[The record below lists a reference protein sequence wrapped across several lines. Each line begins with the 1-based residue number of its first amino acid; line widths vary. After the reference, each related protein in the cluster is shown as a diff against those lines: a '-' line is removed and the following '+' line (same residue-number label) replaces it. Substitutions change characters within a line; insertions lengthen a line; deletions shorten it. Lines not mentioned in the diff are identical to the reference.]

1 MGFSNKS
8 KLLIVDDSAF
18 MRKLISDFFDG
29 NLKIEVIGTARNGV
43 DAINKIQQLK
53 PDVVTMDVEM
63 PEMNGLDALKVIMEK
78 CPVPVIMLSST
89 TINGAKNTLNAMEN
103 GAVDFVAKPS
113 GTISLDLHK
122 IKEELVHKVEHAAH
136 VSVAKLKKPI
146 GHKNI
151 STKFANDIIKKRE
164 ITPMKNSTTTKNY
177 KIAKEVN
184 ASTRKN
190 QWSNNSKKIVLIGTS
205 TGGPR
210 ALQEV
215 ITKLPKSINAPI
227 LIVQH
232 MPPGFTKSLAERLNQ
247 LSNIEVKEAEH
258 GDVLINGKA
267 YIAPGGSHLKIKK
280 LNSQFQ
286 IILDQNEPPRSGH
299 RPAVDV
305 MFENVSQ
312 FSEFDKIAVIMTGM
326 GYDGSKGLIELKQ
339 KGNTIAIA
347 ESADTCI
354 VYGMPKAAVETQ
366 LVDEIVDV
374 DDIAQTIMKYLP

>member
-1 MGFSNKS
+1 MEFSKKS

-18 MRKLISDFFDG
+18 MRKLISDFFEG
-29 NLKIEVIGTARNGV
+29 NSYVEVIGTARNGK
-43 DAINKIQQLK
+43 DAISKIQQLE

-63 PEMNGLDALKVIMEK
+63 PEMNGLEALKRIMEI

-89 TINGAKNTLNAMEN
+89 TVSGAENTLSAMES

-122 IKEELVHKVEHAAH
+122 IKEELVHKVKHAAKVP
-136 VSVAKLKKPI
+136 VSKLKRVEQAVKQPTKI
-146 GHKNI
+146 TNFSSIKRETISTNHKLFQHRSNKESSEINI
-151 STKFANDIIKKRE
+151 SKR
-164 ITPMKNSTTTKNY
+164 N
-177 KIAKEVN
+177 
-184 ASTRKN
+184 
-190 QWSNNSKKIVLIGTS
+190 WSNTSKKIVLIGTS

-215 ITKLPKSINAPI
+215 ITKLPKTIKAPI

-232 MPPGFTKSLAERLNQ
+232 MPAGFTKSLADRLNQ
-247 LSNIEVKEAEH
+247 LSKIDVKEAEH
-258 GDVLINGKA
+258 GDILQDGKA

-280 LNSQFQ
+280 VNMNFQ
-286 IILDQNEPPRSGH
+286 VVLDQTEPPRSGH

-305 MFENVSQ
+305 LFENVST
-312 FSEFDKIAVIMTGM
+312 FNDFDKIAVIMTGM
-326 GYDGSKGLIELKQ
+326 GYDGSKGLKNLKEN
-339 KGNTIAIA
+339 GNVIAIA

-366 LVDEIVDV
+366 LVDEVVDV